1 MGHPILINFDYKQRK
16 LRASQGA
23 LVISNLPTD
32 AGDVRDTGSSPGLG
46 RSPERGMA
54 TSSSILTHG
63 QRSQAG
69 YSPQGCKKSDT
80 TEATQHSTAHTEKP
94 KSSQS
99 IKLVF

>member
-1 MGHPILINFDYKQRK
+1 MGHPIRINFDYKQRK

-54 TSSSILTHG
+54 TSSSILAWIIPWIEELGTLQSMG
-63 QRSQAG
+63 SQRVG
-69 YSPQGCKKSDT
+69 HD
-80 TEATQHSTAHTEKP
+80 
-94 KSSQS
+94 
-99 IKLVF
+99 